1 MKGNVQ
7 SNAMRE
13 FCLTCLTF
21 QQVSL
26 QGSDK
31 IQGQLASDEG
41 FQVVYVSVKGGFLW
55 HTAPAYPSAGIAVF
69 RRRRGGP
76 LASQSKN
83 YRGSAIPEQCGPGGP
98 GAPVPNALYPPV
110 RQMML

>member
-31 IQGQLASDEG
+31 IQSQLASDEG
-41 FQVVYVSVKGGFLW
+41 FQVIYVSVKGGFLR
-55 HTAPAYPSAGIAVF
+55 HTAPSYYRQVSRFSVDGV
-69 RRRRGGP
+69 GGHSR
-76 LASQSKN
+76 A
-83 YRGSAIPEQCGPGGP
+83 
-98 GAPVPNALYPPV
+98 
-110 RQMML
+110 